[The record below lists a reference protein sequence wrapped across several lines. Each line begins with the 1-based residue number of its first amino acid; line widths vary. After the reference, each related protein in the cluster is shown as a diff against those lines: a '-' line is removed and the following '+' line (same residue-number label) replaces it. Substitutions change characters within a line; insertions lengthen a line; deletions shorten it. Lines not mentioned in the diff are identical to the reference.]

1 MHLCCF
7 SRTSLRFIQ
16 HFSGHRVIVTQRPVC
31 YTVPKRPQACNQR
44 RLYMDTNDILLY
56 NGKIYLEKGRFA
68 QAIRIRGGRVAAVG
82 ENTEL
87 LAGAENAEKIDLA
100 GKTVI
105 PGLIDSHMHLFNVGR
120 TLRAVRL
127 HGAGSLAEV
136 LDRCRA
142 YLAENRPE
150 PGSVIVGRGWNHDY
164 FTDEH
169 RMPNRHDLDKVTT
182 DHALILTRACG
193 HALVCNTRALEMA
206 GVTAQTPQPAGG
218 AFELDGDGR
227 PNGIFKEHAMDL
239 IQRLITDPSFEE
251 SRRIL
256 QAAMAHASAH
266 GITSV
271 QTNDMYEDNY
281 QRVWNAYQ
289 SLADDGLATVRA
301 YQQCGFSTVEG
312 YEKFLRDGFRTGF
325 GSPMNR
331 IGPLKLL
338 SDGSLGART
347 ALLRQDYSDKPGTRG
362 ILCVP
367 PEQLDAFVSLSAQN
381 GMQVAIHAIGDRAIE
396 LVLDA
401 YEKAWPDGGNPRR
414 SAIVHCQITDRPL
427 LERFAHSH
435 TAALVQPIFLH
446 YDMHIVEDRV
456 GPALAASS
464 YAFGTMDRLG
474 IHNSYGTDSPVED
487 LNTMENLYCAVTRR
501 DLTGWPDG
509 GWQPEEAVDVASA
522 VDHYTVD
529 SAWNSFEED
538 VKGRL
543 LPGMYADL
551 AVLSDDIFTIDPRA
565 IKNVRVLM
573 TMMDG
578 RVVYRA

>member
-1 MHLCCF
+1 
-7 SRTSLRFIQ
+7 
-16 HFSGHRVIVTQRPVC
+16 
-31 YTVPKRPQACNQR
+31 
-44 RLYMDTNDILLY
+44 MDTNDILLY

-68 QAIRIRGGRVAAVG
+68 QAIRVSGGRIAAVG
-82 ENTEL
+82 ENDPL
-87 LAGAENAEKIDLA
+87 LAAAEGAEKIDLA

-120 TLRAVRL
+120 TLRAVQL
-127 HGAGSLAEV
+127 HGANALSEV
-136 LDRCRA
+136 LARCRA
-142 YLAENRPE
+142 YLEDNRPA

-164 FTDEH
+164 FTDAH
-169 RMPNRHDLDKVTT
+169 RMPNRHDLDQVTT

-193 HALVCNTRALEMA
+193 HTLVCNTRALEMA
-206 GVTAQTPQPAGG
+206 GVTADTPQPEGG
-218 AFELDGDGR
+218 AFELDETGR
-227 PNGIFKEHAMDL
+227 PNGVFKEHAMGL
-239 IQRLITDPSFEE
+239 IQSLITDPSFEE
-251 SRRIL
+251 SRKIL
-256 QAAMAHASAH
+256 QTAMAHASAH

-289 SLADDGLATVRA
+289 SLADEGLSTVRV

-312 YEKFLRDGFRTGF
+312 YEKFLSDGFRTGF
-325 GSPMNR
+325 GSPLNR

-347 ALLRQDYSDKPGTRG
+347 ALLRQDYADHKGTRG

-381 GMQVAIHAIGDRAIE
+381 EMQVAIHAIGDRAIE

-401 YEKAWPDGGNPRR
+401 YEKAWPQGDNPRR

-427 LERFAHSH
+427 LERFARQHI
-435 TAALVQPIFLH
+435 AALVQPIFLH

-456 GPALAASS
+456 GPALASSS

-474 IHNSYGTDSPVED
+474 IHNSYGTDAPVED
-487 LNTMENLYCAVTRR
+487 LKTMDNLYCAVTRR
-501 DLTGWPDG
+501 DLTGWPAE

-522 VDHYTVD
+522 IDHYTVD
-529 SAWNSFEED
+529 SAWNSFEEH

-551 AVLSDDIFTIDPRA
+551 AVLSDDIFTIDPME
-565 IKNVRVLM
+565 IKNIRVCM

-578 RVVYRA
+578 RIVYKA